1 MNARTTPRY
10 SIQTALT
17 LDPTQMDYLLIEWG
31 SGDGIGREI
40 GQFASIEA
48 AMVAAHKK
56 LLEAPRLVIEN

>member
-1 MNARTTPRY
+1 MPYLQPRY

-40 GQFASIEA
+40 GQFPNVVA
-48 AMVAAHKK
+48 AMAAAHAK
-56 LLEAPRLVIEN
+56 LLEAPKRVIEQ